1 MFQSLRK
8 HFQNILNSIA
18 KVLHIFCIN
27 FFVGLISQFNVF
39 CITAFFIIIITMI
52 PSTNF
57 YSFITLLF
65 TMFIKLSC
73 IIGIF
78 TDFSV
83 IICISLFCIIFIIFN
98 FFFVYFLLSLHCS
111 CVFLLMLYLFT
122 NLNNHDPS
130 SGSIFVHIHINVDKA
145 SNCLLS
151 NSNASSKNR
160 SLVFSGLFY
169 FFQDCLV

>member
-27 FFVGLISQFNVF
+27 FFVGLILQFNVF
-39 CITAFFIIIITMI
+39 YITVFFIIIITVI

-83 IICISLFCIIFIIFN
+83 IICISLLCIIFIIFN
-98 FFFVYFLLSLHCS
+98 FFCLFFVVFALFLCVFVNVIFVY
-111 CVFLLMLYLFT
+111 
-122 NLNNHDPS
+122 
-130 SGSIFVHIHINVDKA
+130 
-145 SNCLLS
+145 
-151 NSNASSKNR
+151 
-160 SLVFSGLFY
+160 
-169 FFQDCLV
+169 